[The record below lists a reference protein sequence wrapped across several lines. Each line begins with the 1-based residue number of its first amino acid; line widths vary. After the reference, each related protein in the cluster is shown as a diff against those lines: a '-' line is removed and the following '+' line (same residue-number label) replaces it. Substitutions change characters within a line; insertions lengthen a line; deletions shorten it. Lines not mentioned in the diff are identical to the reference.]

1 MRAALVAAT
10 VLSCAVAV
18 PITTA
23 HRASAQDLPTFRIG
37 VMNDQ
42 SSLYSD
48 IAGPGSVT
56 AAQMAVADFN
66 PEKHGFKV
74 EVVSADHQNKAD
86 IGSSVAR
93 RWYDLDKVDAIVDV
107 PTSSVALAV
116 ADISRDKNKVFLV
129 ASAGT
134 SDLTAKACTPNTV
147 HWTYDTWALANGTA
161 RAMIK
166 QGGDS
171 WYFLTADYAFGHALE
186 RDAAEVVKANGGK
199 VMGRALAPFQSSDF
213 SSFILQAQGSGAKVV
228 ALANSGGDTI
238 NSVKQAAEFGLSQK
252 QKLVSLLIFL
262 SDIHSLG
269 LKTAQ
274 GLMLTNAFYWDL
286 NDGTRAFG
294 KAFGAR
300 NNGRMPTMNQ
310 AGTYAATL
318 HWMKAIAAMDKA
330 KAHDGAAVVAQM
342 KAMPTEDPLFGKG
355 HIRAD
360 GRTIH
365 DMYLWQVK
373 TPEESK
379 GPYDYLKLVA
389 TIPGDEAF
397 RPMSPETC
405 PMLKKA
411 G

>member
-1 MRAALVAAT
+1 MRAPIAAAIL
-10 VLSCAVAV
+10 LSGLTAAQ
-18 PITTA
+18 ITA
-23 HRASAQDLPTFRIG
+23 HAADLPVFRIG
-37 VMNDQ
+37 VLNDQ

-48 IAGPGSVT
+48 IAGPGSV
-56 AAQMAVADFN
+56 AAAKMAVEDFK
-66 PEKHGFKV
+66 PETHGFKV
-74 EVVSADHQNKAD
+74 EVLSADHQNKAD
-86 IGSSVAR
+86 VGSSIVR
-93 RWYDLDKVDAIVDV
+93 RWYDTDNVDAVVDL

-116 ADISRDKNKVFLV
+116 SDITRDKDKVLLV

-134 SDLTAKACTPNTV
+134 SDLTGKACSPNTV

-161 RAMIK
+161 SAMIK

-171 WYFLTADYAFGHALE
+171 WFFLTADYAFGHALQ
-186 RDAAEVVKANGGK
+186 RDASEVVKANGGK
-199 VMGRALAPFQSSDF
+199 VLGHVLAPFQTADF
-213 SSFILQAQGSGAKVV
+213 SSFILQAQASKAKVV

-238 NSVKQAAEFGLSQK
+238 NSVKQSAEFGLTQK

-300 NNGRMPTMNQ
+300 NDGRMPTMNQ

-318 HWMKAIAAMDKA
+318 HWMKAIAAMDKT
-330 KAHDGAAVVAQM
+330 KARDGAAVVAEM
-342 KAMPTEDPLFGKG
+342 KAMPTDDKLFGKG
-355 HIRAD
+355 KIRPD

-373 TPEESK
+373 APAESK

-397 RPMSPETC
+397 RPMAPDLC

-411 G
+411 H

>member
-1 MRAALVAAT
+1 MRAAIAAAAMLSCVVAAH
-10 VLSCAVAV
+10 AE
-18 PITTA
+18 
-23 HRASAQDLPTFRIG
+23 DLPTFRIG
-37 VMNDQ
+37 VLNDQ

-56 AAQMAVADFN
+56 AAQMAVEDFK

-74 EVVSADHQNKAD
+74 EVVAADHQNKAD
-86 IGSSVAR
+86 VGSSIAR
-93 RWYDLDKVDAIVDV
+93 RWFDLDKVDAIVDV

-134 SDLTAKACTPNTV
+134 SDLTGKACSPNTV

-166 QGGDS
+166 QGGSS

-186 RDAAEVVKANGGK
+186 RDAAEVVKANGGQ
-199 VMGRALAPFQSSDF
+199 VMGRALAPFQTSDF

-238 NSVKQAAEFGLSQK
+238 NSVKQAAEFGLTQK

-262 SDIHSLG
+262 SDIHALG

-310 AGTYAATL
+310 AGTYASTL
-318 HWMKAIAAMDKA
+318 HWICLLYTSDAA
-330 KAHDGAAVVAQM
+330 
-342 KAMPTEDPLFGKG
+342 
-355 HIRAD
+355 
-360 GRTIH
+360 
-365 DMYLWQVK
+365 
-373 TPEESK
+373 
-379 GPYDYLKLVA
+379 
-389 TIPGDEAF
+389 DE
-397 RPMSPETC
+397 
-405 PMLKKA
+405 
-411 G
+411 